1 MSERN
6 VKVGFVTLSRTTF
19 SLEFARDV
27 CARSEAMLKG
37 MGVELVTYP
46 NLVVEVEDA
55 RAAAKKFREAEIDL
69 LIIQNGTFAAADLT
83 VELATLTTVP
93 LLLWAIPEPDVQG
106 KRLLANS
113 FCGANLNS
121 SSLVKLNKQFKYFY
135 ACPEDAAFQGEIAAY
150 FRTMKAYVN
159 LKTARIG
166 WVGMR
171 CPGYYCSATDEVR
184 LRRVIGTS
192 IHHIDLLEVH
202 QEMERI
208 SATQAATHVAETTQG
223 KRVEASPQ
231 KLEGYGRLSRAL
243 MTLKERYA
251 IDAFAVKCWP
261 EFPTMF
267 AQAPCAAV
275 SWLNDMGVPT
285 SCEGD
290 VEGAVTMLLHR
301 YLTGAQSFFADLIK
315 YDVQEDTCVF
325 WHCGSAP
332 ASLARPGYPV
342 SVHDDFKG
350 VGVTIEFPLKP
361 GQITLSRIATVEDN
375 YRILLATGT
384 AVETE
389 LLARGT
395 PVRAKMAR
403 SVADLVD
410 TIIYQGFPHHYVVGY
425 GDVSREIKAL
435 AQLWDLK
442 VV

>member
-19 SLEFARDV
+19 SLDFARDI
-27 CARSEAMLKG
+27 CKRSEVALAAT
-37 MGVELVTYP
+37 GVELIPYP
-46 NLVVEVEDA
+46 DLVIEVADA
-55 RAAAKKFREAEIDL
+55 KAAARRFREEEIDL
-69 LIIQNGTFAAADLT
+69 LVIQNGTFAAADLT
-83 VELATLTTVP
+83 VELATATTVP
-93 LLLWAIPEPDVQG
+93 LVLWAIPEPDVHGQ
-106 KRLLANS
+106 RLLANS

-121 SSLVKLNKQFKYFY
+121 SSLVKLNKKFKYFY
-135 ACPEDAAFQGEIAAY
+135 AWPEDAVFREEIAAY
-150 FRTMKAYVN
+150 FRMMKAYVN

-208 SATQAATHVAETTQG
+208 SATQAAKHVAETTQW
-223 KRVEASPQ
+223 KKLEASPQ
-231 KLEGYGRLSRAL
+231 KLEEYGRLSQAL

-275 SWLNDMGVPT
+275 SWLNDVGVPT

-290 VEGAVTMLLHR
+290 VEGAVTMLLYR

-315 YDVQEDTCVF
+315 YDIPENTCVF

-332 ASLARPGYPV
+332 ASLARPGYPI
-342 SVHDDFKG
+342 SVHGDFKG

-361 GQITLSRIATVEDN
+361 GQITLTRIATVEDN
-375 YRILLATGT
+375 YRILLATGN
-384 AVETE
+384 ALETD

-403 SVADLVD
+403 SVADLVE

-425 GDVSREIKAL
+425 GDVSREIKEL
-435 AQLWDLK
+435 ARLWDLK